1 MVTSSS
7 GNPKKIPK
15 ARVEYLWKIARS
27 YDKKLREQSRKQK
40 KLDQMLR
47 NNVIDEVN
55 EEYEQD
61 SQQENGGQNIKW
73 YLIDSEGTFCFI
85 WNFCITIL
93 TIYTLIL
100 SPFM

>member
-1 MVTSSS
+1 
-7 GNPKKIPK
+7 
-15 ARVEYLWKIARS
+15 
-27 YDKKLREQSRKQK
+27 
-40 KLDQMLR
+40 MLR

-61 SQQENGGQNIKW
+61 SQHEKIGQSIKW

-93 TIYTLIL
+93 TIYTLII

>member
-1 MVTSSS
+1 
-7 GNPKKIPK
+7 
-15 ARVEYLWKIARS
+15 
-27 YDKKLREQSRKQK
+27 
-40 KLDQMLR
+40 MLR

-61 SQQENGGQNIKW
+61 SLQEKSGQSIKW

-93 TIYTLIL
+93 TIYTLII